1 MPSGQQGAAGPPWL
15 PPPDRSQLALDWALM
30 TASSRVRGPGGL
42 LPAEPG
48 GSGVPQASFRRPPRG
63 LLVSWQ
69 WLQVPGLGLSAAAP
83 ARVETGLPSHAVA
96 PSSEPGGSLP
106 EGRAPAGQ
114 TAAQRLLPSLHP
126 RAPLSVS
133 PQIQT
138 SSCAHVARL
147 EFPHETGLILR
158 CAAKV
163 MKPFQ
168 TKQRNRPS
176 CGDQEG
182 RSGSSKIVWMK
193 AQHEGALTPPCI
205 VRKDPWVPH
214 TARRGA

>member
-1 MPSGQQGAAGPPWL
+1 MSAEEARELGWRGVARVLAGPRLLQHGQQRAPAHHRGCRTWCWVPSGQQGAAGPPWL

-106 EGRAPAGQ
+106 EGQAPAGQ
-114 TAAQRLLPSLHP
+114 TAAQRLLPSLRP

-138 SSCAHVARL
+138 SSCV
-147 EFPHETGLILR
+147 
-158 CAAKV
+158 
-163 MKPFQ
+163 
-168 TKQRNRPS
+168 
-176 CGDQEG
+176 
-182 RSGSSKIVWMK
+182 
-193 AQHEGALTPPCI
+193 LTLS
-205 VRKDPWVPH
+205 VTSNFYNTSH
-214 TARRGA
+214 H